1 MLPGNQ
7 GYRKENCSLD
17 RKSRVV
23 MGMPGKQ
30 WRKENDPFLFYS
42 VNSSTNIF
50 RAHIYLQN
58 LFCFPYF
65 HGFCILTSSIQP
77 LPSFLQSPFYF
88 LPHTLLFSHERFQP
102 FFTKHT
108 LPKYKLHTSSASH
121 HFLWILIHLHL
132 QEIWSISSLL
142 WSTVLIPVHCR

>member
-77 LPSFLQSPFYF
+77 LPSFLQSHHFTFCLTHFSSPMNV
-88 LPHTLLFSHERFQP
+88 FSHFSPNIRYPSTSCIQVQLPIIFSEFL
-102 FFTKHT
+102 FTYIYR
-108 LPKYKLHTSSASH
+108 KY
-121 HFLWILIHLHL
+121 
-132 QEIWSISSLL
+132 E
-142 WSTVLIPVHCR
+142 V